1 MSVRISGVISCALFL
16 SCWAAGLSTAYAQ
29 SAYLWDG
36 IYGGVN
42 AGAAHS
48 STCNQ
53 WASTGTRSDAA
64 ANSALTNNNCLG
76 SGFVGGLQIGD
87 SFQSGRFALGLG
99 ADIDIWHATNSS
111 STVLYSGAALPRG
124 SYAFYNRLNPTR
136 FVILGPR
143 VGYAGNQWMPYLRVG
158 AMVPFGGR
166 DNSVS
171 YTPTAAASPTA
182 SFDTGKGYSSVGW
195 VAGAGAEWGLK
206 GAWSMSAEYLHVNLG
221 KATGST
227 AACGGTAAN
236 CATLSGIA
244 FTDARDASRTDIFR
258 IGISYW
264 FNYWD

>member
-1 MSVRISGVISCALFL
+1 MSVRVLSVVSRALIL
-16 SCWAAGLSTAYAQ
+16 SCWAAGTAYAQ
-29 SAYLWDG
+29 NAYVWDG

-42 AGAAHS
+42 AGATHS

-53 WASTGTRSDAA
+53 WASAGTGIDATA
-64 ANSALTNNNCLG
+64 STALSNNNCLG

-111 STVLYSGAALPRG
+111 SAVPYSGAGRPHG
-124 SYAFYNRLNPTR
+124 NYAFYNRLNPTR

-158 AMVPFGGR
+158 ALVPFGGR

-182 SFDTGKGYSSVGW
+182 SYDTGKGYSSVGW

-206 GAWSMSAEYLHVNLG
+206 GAWSMSTEYLHANLG
-221 KATGST
+221 KASGST
-227 AACGGTAAN
+227 AGCGGTAAN
-236 CATLSGIA
+236 CATLSGIT
-244 FTDARDASRTDIFR
+244 FTDTHDASRTDIFR
-258 IGISYW
+258 IGVSYW